1 MIKDVNQ
8 KFSELGSPDSLSLSF
23 YRKLQGLIVSAL
35 KDCISSL
42 NVPETISD
50 SLKGSILAVRTLT
63 RYYRWVDS
71 NVKNF

>member
-23 YRKLQGLIVSAL
+23 YRKLQGLIASAL

-42 NVPETISD
+42 TVPEVISD
-50 SLKGSILAVRTLT
+50 TLKNNIFAVKTLT
-63 RYYRWVDS
+63 RYYRWIDS